1 MFNVLFCIIINI
13 CSLRYSLIIDD
24 QKQTIQGVKIA
35 DPVAYRNIKFTVKS
49 NVMEGWQPSYS
60 DIEELKTFAETS
72 YPDLGQKFQKIFEDW
87 HEWRRT

>member
-1 MFNVLFCIIINI
+1 
-13 CSLRYSLIIDD
+13 
-24 QKQTIQGVKIA
+24 
-35 DPVAYRNIKFTVKS
+35 
-49 NVMEGWQPSYS
+49 MEGWQPSYS